1 MTDTSEVRL
10 LHHEFERSARRVP
23 DKIALRCEDRGYT
36 YAELDAASAALAVAL
51 RAGGVAEGDRVA
63 QFIDN
68 EYEAV
73 IGLLGALRAGAVFM
87 PINPSTKP
95 AKLAY
100 LLDDSGARALLTHS
114 ALLRVVTEALPQ
126 LPGSWPHVYVAGP
139 DASEHASLT
148 AVLAQ
153 GAKTSGGRAPVLA
166 REAGDL
172 AALIYTSGS
181 TGQAKGVMLTHA
193 NMLAA
198 ADSIGTY
205 LGLEERDVILCGLP
219 LAFDY
224 GLYQLLLAFR
234 VGATVVLERTLAFP
248 ARVFELA
255 RREGVTVL
263 PGVPTFFAM
272 LLNLRGAGTAPD
284 LPGLRL
290 LTNTAA
296 ALPLAHIEALRRWFP
311 KARLFSMYGLTECKR
326 VTYLPPEQL
335 DVRPA
340 SVGRGMPNV
349 EVWLVDD
356 AGNRLPPGSTGELVI
371 RGPNVMQGYWR
382 KPAETAERLRADP
395 ATGETVLYSGDI
407 FRTDADGYL
416 YFLARRD
423 DIIKSRGEKVSP
435 REVEDVL
442 HRLPG
447 VREAAVVGVADTLLG
462 QAIKAY
468 VVLTPGAAYAARDVI
483 KHCLGSLESFMV
495 PKYVEFV
502 DALPQTDTGKVT
514 RAGLRA

>member
-1 MTDTSEVRL
+1 LIAPVTTPESVRL
-10 LHHEFERSARRVP
+10 LHQEFERSALRLP
-23 DKIALRCEDRGYT
+23 DKIALRCDDRGYT
-36 YAELDAASAALAVAL
+36 YAQLDRDSASLAAAL
-51 RAGGVAEGDRVA
+51 RSSGVAQGDRVA
-63 QFIDN
+63 QLIDN

-73 IGLLGALRAGAVFM
+73 VGMLGALRAGAVFM
-87 PINPSTKP
+87 PINPSTKSG
-95 AKLAY
+95 KLAY
-100 LLDDSGARALLTHS
+100 LLDDSGASALLTHS

-126 LPGSWPHVYVAGP
+126 LPVEWPRVFVAGA
-139 DASEHASLT
+139 DSHEHASLN

-153 GAKTSGGRAPVLA
+153 DGAAPAVS
-166 REAGDL
+166 RDTGDL
-172 AALIYTSGS
+172 AELIYTSGS
-181 TGQAKGVMLTHA
+181 TGQAKGVMLSHA

-198 ADSIGTY
+198 VNSIGTY
-205 LGLEERDVILCGLP
+205 LEIEERDVILCGLP

-248 ARVFELA
+248 ARVLDVA

-272 LLNLRGAGTAPD
+272 LLNLRGVDPPPE
-284 LPGLRL
+284 LPGLRT

-311 KARLFSMYGLTECKR
+311 RARLFSMYGLTECKR
-326 VTYLPPEQL
+326 VTFLPPEQL
-335 DVRPA
+335 DTRPA
-340 SVGRGMPNV
+340 SVGRGMPGV

-356 AGNRLPPGSTGELVI
+356 AGVRLPAGSTGELVI

-382 KPAETAERLRADP
+382 KPAETQERLRPDP
-395 ATGETVLYSGDI
+395 ATGELVLYSGDI
-407 FRTDADGYL
+407 FRTDAEGFL

-442 HRLPG
+442 HRMPG
-447 VREAAVVGVADTLLG
+447 VREAAVVGVSDTLLG
-462 QAIKAY
+462 EAIKAF
-468 VVLTPGAAYAARDVI
+468 VVLAPNNAVTARDVI
-483 KHCLGSLESFMV
+483 RHCLGSLESFMV

-502 DALPQTDTGKVT
+502 DALPQTDTGKV
-514 RAGLRA
+514 RREGLRA